1 MSDVNAANITATGT
15 AIIGLNLTS
24 QSVNAPAQIAAG
36 TLAAV
41 GPITG
46 QSVSVPGS
54 VVAGSLAAVG
64 PITGQSL
71 SVPGNVGSG
80 TLNVALNASIGTNL
94 VVGGNLTVNNGVIVN
109 GNRLIANNGA
119 TVNGNLDVSGNT
131 TFRGSVN
138 GPLDLS
144 GNLVVRGTTTL
155 VGALASN
162 IDLSGNLVVRGTTTL
177 VGALA
182 SNIDLSGNL
191 VVRGTTTLVGAL
203 ASNIDLSGNA
213 LVRGNV
219 VVDTSGQLT
228 RNNLLASTYNYVE
241 AGPTHISDD
250 YVMKTLPTITNFPV
264 ASTTTSWPS
273 NPANVGSST
282 NYSFTSSTIPGA
294 FSFTGPYYDKQK
306 NNIYTESSIESA
318 CECISENSVMRAGM
332 IGTSKD
338 RAARRNRGQIIS
350 ENKDAY
356 IRNNV
361 NIAPGSQT
369 KLTSGFDGGQYF
381 SDAPFGKYLAAVDDN
396 VISEFKTQVFD
407 AAGPVTRQLIPAP
420 YRPFTTNENTNTQT
434 NGSNIAGASKN
445 VFFCINDGMGYNQV
459 HAAKVMADMIN
470 QYRPFYLQDISGNV
484 SRANYMGSGVD
495 NFKLVWETSGN
506 FDVVYRYTPTCS
518 EMFRAND
525 LPYLGVNVNRSKL
538 TDPSGGLFI
547 NAPGINLVPDS
558 AAISSAFSSGR
569 STGNEVI
576 NSVNDSDL
584 GAQQFVY
591 GNNVTPSD
599 TGNATGLVYFKT
611 FHEEAKAVGKLTV
624 VSATSNVL
632 HATPAGFVSRST
644 SRNTYTALIRN
655 CFGPLGTQINLL
667 MGAYPLSGSDRMPSS
682 QLDTSSNAIMTAY
695 FGGFRTYNF
704 PEILSDVSG
713 QYFDSFSGR
722 PIPAWQPSEYKLY
735 TTGGATYAIAS
746 VAQYAR
752 HYGWLICDSPALQ
765 QQFISGS
772 VMSNAYGPVQTGR
785 LTLNSKVFFAT
796 LGPSTAAFM
805 GSNNSADAGAGS
817 LVDCITNTFT
827 GVGIAKVSSRI
838 VPTATWGNL
847 TPNGYAALTQCVSM
861 SQSDLINNGKTIL
874 VNSGIYDSS
883 NTFVWMHEN
892 SETDWAG
899 HLGTLGTAA
908 FETLESSYAQRAIY
922 TDSSFVAIT
931 NIVQGCDHECG
942 GWSFAD
948 LSGNIDYTDEVLA
961 DPARSESFYN
971 AMNAFK
977 AENNVHLATAFFSV
991 DLTIPLNGTTNFT
1004 WDGTSSSYKFDP
1016 SGWLYNLTDTSY
1028 NPLSTASAI
1037 SYTDTSNCD
1046 LVFDAAV
1053 AVMRRYLAS
1062 TDTSGTNPLVAQFLP
1077 CALGISSSPFNLTR
1091 VTNVA
1096 LISDLGAVDGAVY
1109 FDTSGQTQSL
1119 PTTPYWLNVRLPV
1132 SVLSRGL
1139 AWYKNN
1145 INISFTNYDNVI
1157 ANVMYSAYNKA
1168 RLYHQTGYGFLN
1180 DSVVDQRY
1188 NAVKFITNG
1197 GTAPASIGFNGI
1209 PDMQFQ
1215 RLTAYP
1221 YSALTR
1227 TSIGVARRCVSH
1239 AQPIAKKFF
1248 APSNKYFDALFS
1260 QGYPLQTSY
1269 YNHSN
1274 SVCRFWQKA
1283 PTLSRTFTE
1292 LGITT
1297 AWPGVAGAT
1306 TPAQW
1311 LYNNPSVPRTLSST
1325 SVRQVL
1331 DMSI

>member
-1 MSDVNAANITATGT
+1 MSNISAGLVN
-15 AIIGLNLTS
+15 
-24 QSVNAPAQIAAG
+24 
-36 TLAAV
+36 
-41 GPITG
+41 
-46 QSVSVPGS
+46 VP
-54 VVAGSLAAVG
+54 
-64 PITGQSL
+64 
-71 SVPGNVGSG
+71 G
-80 TLNVALNASIGTNL
+80 TLNVTGSVSGALTATTVTATNL
-94 VVGGNLTVNNGVIVN
+94 TATTVN
-109 GNRLIANNGA
+109 A
-119 TVNGNLDVSGNT
+119 TNFNT
-131 TFRGSVN
+131 PN
-138 GPLDLS
+138 MDLS
-144 GNLVVRGTTTL
+144 GNLVVRG
-155 VGALASN
+155 
-162 IDLSGNLVVRGTTTL
+162 
-177 VGALA
+177 
-182 SNIDLSGNL
+182 
-191 VVRGTTTLVGAL
+191 
-203 ASNIDLSGNA
+203 
-213 LVRGNV
+213 NV
-219 VVDTSGQLT
+219 AIDTSGQLT
-228 RNNLLASTYNYVE
+228 RNNLLASTRNFLVN
-241 AGPTHISDD
+241 APTHISDN

-282 NYSFTSSTIPGA
+282 NYRFTSSTIPGA

-338 RAARRNRGQIIS
+338 RAARRNRSQLIS

-381 SDAPFGKYLAAVDDN
+381 SDAPFGKYLAAVDNN

-407 AAGPVTRQLIPAP
+407 SDGPVTRQLIPAP

-445 VFFCINDGMGYNQV
+445 VFFCINDCMGYNQV
-459 HAAKVMADMIN
+459 HAAKVMADMVN
-470 QYRPFYLQDISGNV
+470 AYRPFYLQDISGNFA
-484 SRANYMGSGVD
+484 RANYMSSGVD

-525 LPYLGVNVNRSKL
+525 LPYLGVNPDRSKL
-538 TDPSGGLFI
+538 TDPAGGLFI
-547 NAPGINLVPDS
+547 NAPGINLVADS
-558 AAISSAFSSGR
+558 AATSSAFSSGR
-569 STGNEVI
+569 MTGNEVI
-576 NSVNDSDL
+576 NSVNDVDL
-584 GAQQFVY
+584 GAQQYVY
-591 GNNVTPSD
+591 GNNVTPAD
-599 TGNATGLVYFKT
+599 AGNATGLVYYKT

-624 VSATSNVL
+624 VSATSNIL
-632 HATPAGFVSRST
+632 HATPAGFISRST
-644 SRNTYTALIRN
+644 SRNSYTALIRN
-655 CFGPLGTQINLL
+655 SFGPNGTQVNLL
-667 MGAYPLSGSDRMPSS
+667 MGAYPLSGSDRMPGS
-682 QLDTSSNAIMTAY
+682 QLDTSSNALMTAY

-735 TTGGATYAIAS
+735 TPVVGGPTYAIAS

-752 HYGWLICDSPALQ
+752 HYGWLLCDSPALQ
-765 QQFISGS
+765 QQFLSGS
-772 VMSNAYGPVQTGR
+772 AMSNAYGSVTTGR
-785 LTLNSKVFFAT
+785 LTLDSKVFFAT
-796 LGPSTAAFM
+796 LGPATAAFM
-805 GSNNSADAGAGS
+805 GSNNSADASAAS
-817 LVDCITNTFT
+817 PLDQIT
-827 GVGIAKVSSRI
+827 GVANSLNIAKVSSRI
-838 VPTATWGNL
+838 VPTATWGDL
-847 TPNGYAALTQCVSM
+847 QPNGYTAVTQCKSM
-861 SQSDLINNGKTIL
+861 SQSDLVNYGKRLL

-899 HLGTLGTAA
+899 HLGTFGTAA
-908 FETLESSYAQRAIY
+908 FETLESSYAQGTIY

-948 LSGNIDYTDEVLA
+948 LSGNIDYTDERLA
-961 DPARSESFYN
+961 DPVQSASFYN

-977 AENNVHLATAFFSV
+977 DQNKVHLATAFFSV
-991 DLTIPLNGTTNFT
+991 DLTVPLNGTTNFT
-1004 WDGTSSSYKFDP
+1004 WANDTSSYKFDP
-1016 SGWLYNLTDTSY
+1016 SGWVYNLTDTSY
-1028 NPLSTASAI
+1028 VSLQNADSI
-1037 SYTDTSNCD
+1037 IYTDTSNCD
-1046 LVFDAAV
+1046 LVFNDTMD
-1053 AVMRRYLAS
+1053 VMRRYLAS
-1062 TDTSGTNPLVAQFLP
+1062 TDTADKNPLVAQFLP
-1077 CALGISSSPFNLTR
+1077 CALGLDPSGFNLTTS
-1091 VTNVA
+1091 TNVA
-1096 LISDLGAVDGAVY
+1096 LISDLGSVDGAVY
-1109 FDTSGQTQSL
+1109 FDTSGQAQGL
-1119 PTTPYWLNVRLPV
+1119 PTRPYFLNVRLPV

-1139 AWYKNN
+1139 EWYRNN
-1145 INISFTNYDNVI
+1145 INTAFTKYDEVI

-1168 RLYHQTGYGFLN
+1168 RLYHQTVYGFLN
-1180 DSVVDQRY
+1180 DNIVDQRY
-1188 NAVKFITNG
+1188 NAVKFMSAG
-1197 GTAPASIGFNGI
+1197 GVAPVGVGINAI
-1209 PDMQFQ
+1209 PDRQVQ

-1221 YSALTR
+1221 YTALKPTTLGATTR
-1227 TSIGVARRCVSH
+1227 ICVSH

-1260 QGYPLQTSY
+1260 SGYNGTPQAQTSY

-1274 SVCRFWQKA
+1274 TVCRFWQKA
-1283 PTLSRTFTE
+1283 PTLRTPFSQ

-1311 LYNNPSVPRTLSST
+1311 LYNNGSQPRTLSST

-1331 DMSI
+1331 DLSI